1 MGIKMKAQNR
11 VRTGRD
17 DQKFFENLY
26 KAEYDNILKY
36 VRRMVTDSNGVED
49 IVQETFFEACRK
61 EKELRTHPNVPG
73 WLHLTAK
80 NKVMKWE
87 EKQRKYT
94 LDFDFLLDNTAE
106 EGKGKV
112 DDYRMVEAI
121 STVRKVLSDEE
132 LKLFRCY
139 YEYGYTS
146 QEIAEQLGI
155 TETCF
160 KVRILRMKQKIKNS
174 LQLTLLS
181 GAGGMLLKLLCL
193 MGGKL

>member
-1 MGIKMKAQNR
+1 MKAQNR
-11 VRTGRD
+11 VHDDRD
-17 DQKFFENLY
+17 NRNFFEDLY
-26 KAEYDNILKY
+26 KTEYDNILNY

-49 IVQETFFEACRK
+49 IVQETFFEACRR
-61 EKELRTHPNVPG
+61 EKELRAHPNVPG

-87 EKQRKYT
+87 EKQRKYN
-94 LDFDFLLDNTAE
+94 LDFDFILDNTTE

-121 STVRKVLSDEE
+121 STVRRVLSDEE

-146 QEIAEQLGI
+146 QEIAQRLGI
-155 TETCF
+155 SETCF

-181 GAGGMLLKLLCL
+181 GVGGILLRLLCL
-193 MGGKL
+193 MGDKL